1 MSSRGPDSPPA
12 SPEAQATRRTGWPLL
27 AVLAG
32 GIVAVAAAWFA
43 FSGSLGSENEPQTF
57 RYTEAVVG
65 APSRVNPLFAHL
77 NDADRDLTSLVFS
90 GLTRLSADGSVL
102 PDLAQTWEVSEDART
117 VTFHL
122 RPGVTWHNGTAFTAA
137 DVIFTYSLLADPK
150 LAGDPDE
157 EPLWR
162 RLTCAAPDDATVTCQ
177 LPEPF
182 AAFPAYATVGIL
194 PKHLLDGT
202 DGTAISTSPFNGQPV
217 GTGPYRL
224 ANVDQSRALL
234 RANENYYLGSPRLAE
249 LELLFF
255 PDVAAAG
262 AAVINGQA
270 QGIFIDATAS
280 PGDLDTI
287 AGIDA
292 MKSYEASRSA
302 YTVLYLNTGEAP
314 LNDPQVR
321 RAIAETVDVDGI
333 IDSSLEGRA
342 RRADSPIVA
351 GTWAHNPEVKQLRQG
366 AGAARDRLDE
376 AGWTL
381 SDNAQVRSRN
391 GIELRMTLLTDQD
404 PVRAAVSEA
413 IAEQLSE
420 IGMSVTLARE
430 ESTDLISNFLIPR
443 QYQAAVFGWDP
454 GPDPDPYPA
463 WHSSQASDSGRNL
476 AKYTNEEA
484 DRLMEAARRTRDLD
498 ERQRLYYA
506 FQDIFRDDVPSL
518 LLYHSVNT
526 YFVTEEIQ
534 NLELGVLFNNSSRF
548 RNVHE
553 WVFER
558 RSGIG
563 RP

>member
-1 MSSRGPDSPPA
+1 M
-12 SPEAQATRRTGWPLL
+12 

-43 FSGSLGSENEPQTF
+43 FSGSLGSENEPQPH
-57 RYTEAVVG
+57 RYTEAIVG
-65 APSRVNPLFAHL
+65 APSRVNPLFSHL
-77 NDADRDLTSLVFS
+77 NDADRDLASLVFS
-90 GLTRLSADGSVL
+90 GLTRLGADGSVL
-102 PDLAQTWEVSEDART
+102 PDLAQTWEISEDARS

-122 RPGVTWHNGTAFTAA
+122 RRGVTWHNGTAFTAA

-162 RLTCAAPDDATVTCQ
+162 RLTCTAPDDATVTCQ

-182 AAFPAYATVGIL
+182 APFPAYATVGIL
-194 PKHLLDGT
+194 PKHLLEGT
-202 DGTAISTSPFNGQPV
+202 DGTAISTSPFNVQPV

-224 ANVDQSRALL
+224 ASVDQSRALL
-234 RANENYYLGSPRLAE
+234 RANDNYHLGSPRLAE
-249 LELLFF
+249 IELLFF
-255 PDVAAAG
+255 PDIAGAG
-262 AAVINGQA
+262 AAVLNGQA
-270 QGIFIDATAS
+270 QGIFVDATAS
-280 PGDLDTI
+280 PADLETI
-287 AGIDA
+287 AGLDA
-292 MKSYEASRSA
+292 IKSFEGSRSA

-314 LNDPQVR
+314 LSDPEVR
-321 RAIAETVDVDGI
+321 KAIAETIDVDGI
-333 IDSSLEGRA
+333 IDSSLEDRA
-342 RRADSPIVA
+342 HRADSPIVA
-351 GTWAHNPEVKQLRQG
+351 GTWAYNPDVKQLRRG
-366 AGAARDRLDE
+366 LGAARDTLDE

-381 SDNAQVRSRN
+381 PDNTQVRSRN

-404 PVRAAVSEA
+404 PLRGAVSEA
-413 IAEQLSE
+413 IAEQLGE
-420 IGMSVTLARE
+420 IGISVTLARE

-463 WHSSQASDSGRNL
+463 WHSSQAGDTGRNL
-476 AKYTNEEA
+476 AKYSNEEA
-484 DRLMEAARRTRDLD
+484 DRLMETARRTRDLD

-506 FQDIFRDDVPSL
+506 FQDIFLDDVPSL
-518 LLYHSVNT
+518 LLYHPVDS
-526 YFVTEEIQ
+526 YLVTEDIQ
-534 NLELGVLFNNSSRF
+534 NVQLGVLFNSSSRF

-553 WVFER
+553 WVFEQ

>member
-1 MSSRGPDSPPA
+1 MSAGRRDFPPA
-12 SPEAQATRRTGWPLL
+12 SPEAQATRRTGWPLM

-43 FSGSLGSENEPQTF
+43 FSGSLGSEDEPQTH

-77 NDADRDLTSLVFS
+77 NDTDRDLASLVFS
-90 GLTRLSADGSVL
+90 GLTRLGADGSVL

-117 VTFHL
+117 MTFHL
-122 RPGVTWHNGTAFTAA
+122 RRGVTWHNGTPFTSA

-162 RLTCAAPDDATVTCQ
+162 RLTCTAPDDATVTCQ

-182 AAFPAYATVGIL
+182 APFPAYATVGIL
-194 PKHLLDGT
+194 PKHLLEGT
-202 DGTAISTSPFNGQPV
+202 DGTAISTSSFNGQPV
-217 GTGPYRL
+217 GTGPFRL
-224 ANVDQSRALL
+224 VNVDQSRALL
-234 RANENYYLGSPRLAE
+234 RANENYHLGSPRLAE
-249 LELLFF
+249 IEFLFF
-255 PDVAAAG
+255 PDIATAG
-262 AAVINGQA
+262 AAVLNGQA
-270 QGIFIDATAS
+270 QGVFVDATAS

-287 AGIDA
+287 AGIDG
-292 MKSYEASRSA
+292 MKSYEANRSA
-302 YTVLYLNTGEAP
+302 YSVLYLNNGEAP

-321 RAIAETVDVDGI
+321 KAIAETVDVDGI
-333 IDSSLEGRA
+333 IESSLEGRA

-351 GTWAHNPEVKQLRQG
+351 GTWAYNSEVKALRRG
-366 AGAARDRLDE
+366 PGAARDRLDE

-381 SDNAQVRSRN
+381 PDNASIRSRN
-391 GIELRMTLLTDQD
+391 GVELRMTLLTDQD
-404 PVRAAVSEA
+404 RVRGAVSEA
-413 IAEQLSE
+413 IAKQLGE
-420 IGMSVTLARE
+420 IGISVTLARD

-463 WHSSQASDSGRNL
+463 WHSSQAGDRGRNL
-476 AKYTNEEA
+476 AQYTNEEA

-518 LLYHSVNT
+518 LLYHPVDT
-526 YFVTEEIQ
+526 YFATEEIQ
-534 NLELGVLFNNSSRF
+534 NLQLGVLFNNSSRF

-563 RP
+563 QP